1 MGLRLGQCRLNQLI
15 TEPALADLGG
25 HVHAKQRHLV
35 PGLFP
40 RLERKADDA
49 GQPTF
54 FERPE
59 HHVQLAGQARLPPA
73 QRHHRP
79 LTHARGEG
87 LRVQV
92 VGFEHQ
98 RPVVQGMAGIQS
110 FDPHPQAIRFC
121 SSISRSASADNTKP
135 MK

>member
-1 MGLRLGQCRLNQLI
+1 MVLRLGQCRLNQLI
-15 TEPALADLGG
+15 AEPALANRWRD
-25 HVHAKQRHLV
+25 VHAKQCHLV

-40 RLERKADDA
+40 RLEREADNA
-49 GQPTF
+49 GQPAL

-59 HHVQLAGQARLPPA
+59 HHVQLAGQARLPPT
-73 QRHHRP
+73 QRHRRP
-79 LTHARGEG
+79 LTHARGKG

-98 RPVVQGMAGIQS
+98 RPVVQGMAGIKS

-121 SSISRSASADNTKP
+121 SSISRSASPDNTKP